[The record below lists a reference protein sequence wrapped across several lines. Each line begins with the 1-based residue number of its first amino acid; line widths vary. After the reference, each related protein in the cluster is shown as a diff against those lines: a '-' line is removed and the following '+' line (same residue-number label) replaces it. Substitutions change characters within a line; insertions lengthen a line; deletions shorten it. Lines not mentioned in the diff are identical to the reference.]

1 MPEYHAHSA
10 NEEGQRHGLVEH
22 LRAVA
27 ELAREF
33 SSSFGG
39 GETAHYAGLWH
50 DLGKFDP
57 EFQRY
62 LSGSRPRGP
71 DHKGA
76 GTRLACQHV
85 KGGEKVYHCGTFCRR
100 RLQTGLYLGGNQLS
114 GGIPPELGN
123 LANLTKLNLSGN
135 QLSGEI
141 PPELGNL
148 ANLQELYLH
157 GNQLNGAD
165 LSRCSM
171 SGADFT
177 RAMIRDS
184 MWIAANMAGANFDQ
198 ASLHRSDFTLAKW
211 DNTTRFPQG
220 FDPEDIEFLD
230 VGV

>member
-33 SSSFGG
+33 SSPFGG

-62 LSGSRPRGP
+62 LSGSRTRGP

-100 RLQTGLYLGGNQLS
+100 RLHSTAISQRDRRLILL
-114 GGIPPELGN
+114 IPAIGRTRPGYE
-123 LANLTKLNLSGN
+123 S
-135 QLSGEI
+135 
-141 PPELGNL
+141 PPWCCCTIGPV
-148 ANLQELYLH
+148 
-157 GNQLNGAD
+157 
-165 LSRCSM
+165 
-171 SGADFT
+171 T
-177 RAMIRDS
+177 
-184 MWIAANMAGANFDQ
+184 
-198 ASLHRSDFTLAKW
+198 
-211 DNTTRFPQG
+211 
-220 FDPEDIEFLD
+220 
-230 VGV
+230 

>member
-62 LSGSRPRGP
+62 LSGDRPRGP

-85 KGGEKVYHCGTFCRR
+85 KGGEKVYHCGTVCRR
-100 RLQTGLYLGGNQLS
+100 RLQV
-114 GGIPPELGN
+114 
-123 LANLTKLNLSGN
+123 
-135 QLSGEI
+135 
-141 PPELGNL
+141 
-148 ANLQELYLH
+148 
-157 GNQLNGAD
+157 
-165 LSRCSM
+165 SR
-171 SGADFT
+171 AFAKRT
-177 RAMIRDS
+177 T
-184 MWIAANMAGANFDQ
+184 AA
-198 ASLHRSDFTLAKW
+198 
-211 DNTTRFPQG
+211 
-220 FDPEDIEFLD
+220 E
-230 VGV
+230 

>member
-10 NEEGQRHGLVEH
+10 NAHSANDEGQRHGLVEH

-62 LSGSRPRGP
+62 LSGSRTRGP

-100 RLQTGLYLGGNQLS
+100 RLQMTKQSLESTRSQLS
-114 GGIPPELGN
+114 APPN
-123 LANLTKLNLSGN
+123 AT
-135 QLSGEI
+135 
-141 PPELGNL
+141 
-148 ANLQELYLH
+148 
-157 GNQLNGAD
+157 
-165 LSRCSM
+165 LSRPRQECHDLNNVWLRPSQRGRPRQPERGD
-171 SGADFT
+171 SDRIVLQPQYPLGVHL
-177 RAMIRDS
+177 IRTND
-184 MWIAANMAGANFDQ
+184 W
-198 ASLHRSDFTLAKW
+198 
-211 DNTTRFPQG
+211 
-220 FDPEDIEFLD
+220 
-230 VGV
+230 GVSSPGRDERL